1 MTESA
6 IAHDAAARRFTVE
19 LDGHRAELEYQLHD
33 GTLTITHTGVPEAI
47 GGRGIASRLVE
58 AAFAHARSAGLKVRP
73 ACSYAAAWVERH
85 PEVTDL
91 LG

>member
-19 LDGHRAELEYQLHD
+19 LDGHRAELEYQLHG
-33 GTLTITHTGVPEAI
+33 GTLAITHTGVPEAI
-47 GGRGIASRLVE
+47 GGRGIAARLVE
-58 AAFAHARSAGLKVRP
+58 AAFAHARAAGLKVRP
-73 ACSYAAAWVERH
+73 SCSYAAAWVERH
-85 PEVTDL
+85 PEVRDL